1 MRIVDVQIASRAYPI
16 FIGPGARNQITSV
29 LQRNLGTSQVAI
41 IADSGVAEHLP
52 ALREALGGDPLILS
66 FPSGEGSKSLAEAG
80 RLYDALAEAR
90 IGRRDVI
97 VTFGGGVAG
106 DLGGFVAATWQR
118 GVRYVQIPTTLEAA
132 IDASVG
138 GKTAINHGSG
148 KNLVGA
154 FHQPIA
160 VIVDT
165 DFLATLPARDFSAG
179 LAESVKHAVVR
190 DPNFLTWQEQNAT
203 AILARD
209 PAACIELIA
218 RNCTIK
224 AQVVARDERED
235 NLRAVLNHGHTLG
248 HAIEHLL
255 GYELRHGECVGLGM
269 LAENDIAVGRGI
281 LPRGVAE
288 RIEVLLQRC
297 GLPTRLPRPLESDK
311 VLAASRMDKKN
322 RGSAIFA
329 VLISGLG
336 QPALVGDISE
346 AEITRGLGKISPN
359 GTR

>member
-1 MRIVDVQIASRAYPI
+1 MRIVDVHIASRAYPI
-16 FIGPGARNQITSV
+16 FIGPGARNQLSGV
-29 LQRNLGTSQVAI
+29 LDRINGKSRVVI
-41 IADSGVAEHLP
+41 IADDGVAAHLD
-52 ALREALGGDPLILS
+52 ALRAAVGGEPLVLT
-66 FPSGEGSKSLAEAG
+66 FPSGEASKSLTIAG
-80 RLYDALAEAR
+80 RLYDSLAEAR
-90 IGRRDVI
+90 IGRRDI
-97 VTFGGGVAG
+97 ILTFGGGVAG

-118 GVRYVQIPTTLEAA
+118 GLRYVQIPTTLEAA

-154 FHQPIA
+154 FHQPFA

-165 DFLATLPARDFSAG
+165 EFLATLPARDFSAG
-179 LAESVKHAVVR
+179 LAESIKHAVVR
-190 DPNFLTWQEQNAT
+190 DPHFLTWQEQHAT
-203 AILARD
+203 AVLARE

-218 RNCTIK
+218 KNCAIK
-224 AQVVARDERED
+224 AEIVARDEREE
-235 NLRAVLNHGHTLG
+235 NLRAILNHGHTIG

-269 LAENDIAVGRGI
+269 LAENDIAVSRGI

-288 RIEVLLQRC
+288 RIETLIQRC
-297 GLPTRLPRPLESDK
+297 GLPTRLPRPLAGDK

-329 VLISGLG
+329 VLISGIG

-346 AEITRGLGKISPN
+346 AEIQAGLTRILP
-359 GTR
+359 R